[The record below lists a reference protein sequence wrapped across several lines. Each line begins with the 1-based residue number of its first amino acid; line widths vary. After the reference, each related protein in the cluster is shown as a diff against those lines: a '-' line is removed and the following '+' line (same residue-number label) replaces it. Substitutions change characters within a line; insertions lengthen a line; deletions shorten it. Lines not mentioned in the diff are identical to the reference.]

1 MHMLMCTID
10 LFVEVSMNTYNLF
23 ISHSWKYSD
32 AYEELVNLLDARP
45 YFYYRNYSVPFNDPI
60 NDANNDR
67 QLKEA
72 IWNQMLPASCI
83 LVLAGVYSTYSKWIN
98 IEVKMAKTEFY
109 KPKPVIAIEPWG
121 AERTS
126 IFVKQNADEIVK
138 WQTESIV
145 DAIRRFSI

>member
-1 MHMLMCTID
+1 
-10 LFVEVSMNTYNLF
+10 MNTYNLF

-32 AYEELVNLLDARP
+32 AYEKLVSLLDTRR
-45 YFYYRNYSVPFNDPI
+45 YFCYRNYSVPFNDPI
-60 NDANNDR
+60 NNANNDK

-72 IWNQMLPASCI
+72 IWNQMLPASCV

-98 IEVKMAKTEFY
+98 IEVEMARKGFY

-121 AERTS
+121 SERTS
-126 IFVKQNADEIVK
+126 SFVKQNADEIVK

-145 DAIRRFSI
+145 NAIRRLSV